1 MAQESADKYSD
12 IQKSIGLYGNS
23 PKMEEIIRIIG
34 TVAPTD
40 LSVLIIGESGTGKEL
55 VARAIHNFSERSEKP
70 LISVNTGAI
79 PEGILESEL
88 FGHEKGSF
96 TGAVGQKKGYFEA
109 ADGGTI
115 FLDEI
120 GEMAL
125 NTQVKLLRVLE
136 ESEFMRVGG
145 TTKIKVNVRL
155 IAATNKNLEIA
166 VKNGEFRQDL
176 YFRLKAITID
186 IPPLRR
192 RKDDI
197 PLLVQNFK
205 MHFSEQENIQFKGF
219 SPDAIQLMKEYD
231 WPGNVREL
239 RNFVE
244 TSLILNKGEIVNS
257 SFVGSNLKIRS
268 DSKNL
273 PVPLNRPHD
282 QAEREL
288 IYRTLWAL
296 KLDIDEIKHMLVD
309 MHGRSYPS
317 DGNDNYSPGES
328 DMIPGDEEFELKP
341 TTLAAM
347 ERDMIKQTLQK
358 FGGSGRKSAR
368 VLQISERTLYR
379 KIKEYVDI
387 TPLRDPSRRILRQS
401 PYLFLMITP
410 LSRES
415 ERISRIE

>member
-1 MAQESADKYSD
+1 VTDKYSD
-12 IQKSIGLYGNS
+12 IKTAIGIHGNS
-23 PKMEEIIRIIG
+23 PEIEEIIRIIG

-40 LSVLIIGESGTGKEL
+40 LSVLIVGESGTGKEL
-55 VARAIHNFSERSEKP
+55 VARAIHNLSERGDKP

-145 TTKIKVNVRL
+145 TESIRVNIRM
-155 IAATNKNLEIA
+155 IAATNKNLEVA

-176 YFRLKAITID
+176 YFRLKAIKID

-192 RKDDI
+192 RKEDI
-197 PLLVQNFK
+197 PLLVSTFVSQYAD
-205 MHFSEQENIQFKGF
+205 QENYQFKGF
-219 SPDAIQLMKEYD
+219 SPEAIQLMKEYD
-231 WPGNVREL
+231 WPGNIREL

-244 TSLILNKGEIVNS
+244 TALILNKGDIVNS
-257 SFVGSNLKIRS
+257 SFVGANLNIRS
-268 DSKNL
+268 ESKNL

-296 KLDIDEIKHMLVD
+296 KLDIDEIKHMLAE
-309 MHGRSYPS
+309 MRGRSYQANTDNYTVPENEII
-317 DGNDNYSPGES
+317 GNDEN
-328 DMIPGDEEFELKP
+328 FELKP

-358 FGGSGRKSAR
+358 FAGSRRKTAR
-368 VLQISERTLYR
+368 ALQISERTLYR
-379 KIKEYVDI
+379 KIKEYG
-387 TPLRDPSRRILRQS
+387 L
-401 PYLFLMITP
+401 
-410 LSRES
+410 
-415 ERISRIE
+415 

>member
-1 MAQESADKYSD
+1 
-12 IQKSIGLYGNS
+12 
-23 PKMEEIIRIIG
+23 
-34 TVAPTD
+34 
-40 LSVLIIGESGTGKEL
+40 
-55 VARAIHNFSERSEKP
+55 
-70 LISVNTGAI
+70 VNTGAI

-96 TGAVGQKKGYFEA
+96 TGAVGKKKGYFEA
-109 ADGGTI
+109 ADGGAI

-145 TTKIKVNVRL
+145 TETYKVNVRI
-155 IAATNKNLEIA
+155 IAATNKNLEMA

-186 IPPLRR
+186 LPPLRR

-197 PLLVQNFK
+197 PLLVKLFTSQ
-205 MHFSEQENIQFKGF
+205 FSEQENLPFKGF
-219 SPDAIQLMKEYD
+219 SPAAIQLMTEYD

-239 RNFVE
+239 RNFIE
-244 TSLILNKGEIVNS
+244 TSLILNKGEVVNS
-257 SFVGSNLKIRS
+257 SFVGSNLNIRS

-296 KLDIDEIKHMLVD
+296 KLDIDEIKHILVD
-309 MHGRSYPS
+309 MQGHSYRSE
-317 DGNDNYSPGES
+317 NEDNYSQGED
-328 DMIPGDEEFELKP
+328 DMIPGDEGYELKP
-341 TTLAAM
+341 TTLEAM
-347 ERDMIKQTLQK
+347 EREMIKQTLQK
-358 FGGSGRKSAR
+358 LSGSRRKTAR

-379 KIKEYVDI
+379 KINEYG
-387 TPLRDPSRRILRQS
+387 L
-401 PYLFLMITP
+401 
-410 LSRES
+410 
-415 ERISRIE
+415 

>member
-1 MAQESADKYSD
+1 MAQALVDKYSD
-12 IQKSIGLYGNS
+12 IKKEIGIYGNS
-23 PKMEEIIRIIG
+23 PEIEEIIRIIG

-55 VARAIHNFSERSEKP
+55 VARAIHNLSGRGGKP

-125 NTQVKLLRVLE
+125 NTQVKLLRVLD

-145 TTKIKVNVRL
+145 TETFKVDVRL
-155 IAATNKNLEIA
+155 IAATNKNLEVA

-197 PLLVQNFK
+197 PLLIKTFTGQ
-205 MHFSEQENIQFKGF
+205 FSERENYQFKGF
-219 SPDAIQLMKEYD
+219 SPDAIRLMNEYD

-239 RNFVE
+239 SNFVE
-244 TSLILNKGEIVNS
+244 TALILNKGEIVNS
-257 SFVGSNLKIRS
+257 SFVGANLSIRS

-296 KLDIDEIKHMLVD
+296 KLDIDEIKHMLTD
-309 MHGRSYPS
+309 IHGRSYHA
-317 DGNDNYSPGES
+317 DNTDTYSP
-328 DMIPGDEEFELKP
+328 DENDLIQNDQNFELKP

-358 FGGSGRKSAR
+358 FAGSRRKTAR
-368 VLQISERTLYR
+368 ALQISERTLYR
-379 KIKEYVDI
+379 KIKEYG
-387 TPLRDPSRRILRQS
+387 L
-401 PYLFLMITP
+401 
-410 LSRES
+410 
-415 ERISRIE
+415 